1 MVNFVPYR
9 LFGVLPLG
17 LTGQE
22 DEKGIRCKTWA
33 DPLP

>member
-1 MVNFVPYR
+1 MVNFVSV
-9 LFGVLPLG
+9 LTIGVLPLG

-22 DEKGIRCKTWA
+22 DEKGTRCKTWA